1 MNKNKVIQSIKEEI
15 KLFAEQNQLQP
26 VDLSAVVEKVIA
38 KLESIDMSLDLI
50 YGALVDSDEP
60 IGVTRARQRAFGRL
74 TKPFRSRRT
83 QPAEN

>member
-1 MNKNKVIQSIKEEI
+1 MKKNELFQSIKEEI

-26 VDLSAVVEKVIA
+26 VDMSDVVEKVIK

-74 TKPFRSRRT
+74 TKPFRSR
-83 QPAEN
+83 QSEY

>member
-1 MNKNKVIQSIKEEI
+1 MKKNKLFQSIKEEI
-15 KLFAEQNQLQP
+15 KLFVEQNQLQQM
-26 VDLSAVVEKVIA
+26 DLSGVAEKVIK

-74 TKPFRSRRT
+74 TKPFRSRRS
-83 QPAEN
+83 ED